1 MPRTLTTTFLLALA
15 LTAPAAPAP
24 PRSLTLASPGPALT
38 YVVLGDSTAAGV
50 GTDYES
56 GIAVQTAR
64 ELARRHAVTMVNL
77 GVSGARMRDVR
88 EQQLAEAAALRPDVV
103 LLSAGA
109 NDVTHLTRIRSVR
122 ADLRAIV
129 RELTAANPEVRIVI
143 TGAPDMGSPPRMPRW
158 LRGVATRRSRVM
170 NRMFRA
176 EAAAE
181 GLLFAEIAERAGPRF
196 RGDFSLYAD
205 DGFHPNDRGYA
216 TWLPLLNEKLAEATR

>member
-1 MPRTLTTTFLLALA
+1 MLRTLPAIALLAL
-15 LTAPAAPAP
+15 
-24 PRSLTLASPGPALT
+24 TLAASAEPMQFGSAGPALT

-64 ELARRHAVTMVNL
+64 ELAKRHAVTMVNL
-77 GVSGARMRDVR
+77 GVTGARMRDVR
-88 EQQLAEAAALRPDVV
+88 ERQLPEAAALRPDVV

-109 NDVTHLTRIRSVR
+109 NDVTHLTKIRSVR
-122 ADLRAIV
+122 SDLRAIV

-143 TGAPDMGSPPRMPRW
+143 TGAPDMGSPPRMPRL
-158 LRGVATRRSRVM
+158 LRGIATRRSRAM

-205 DGFHPNDRGYA
+205 DGFHPNSRGYA
-216 TWLPLLNEKLAEATR
+216 TWLPLLNEKLNEATR